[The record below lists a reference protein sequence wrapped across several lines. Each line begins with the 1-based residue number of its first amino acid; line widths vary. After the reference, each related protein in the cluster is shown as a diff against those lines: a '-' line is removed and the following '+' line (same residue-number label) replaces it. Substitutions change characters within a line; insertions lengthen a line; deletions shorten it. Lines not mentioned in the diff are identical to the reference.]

1 MSTVDPFIVTVLGET
16 TSKENSRRI
25 VKIGG
30 KTRSIK
36 SAKALAYSE
45 MFKYLCPTR
54 GSLLEGDLVMGIKIY
69 YGSRRPDL
77 SETLVLDLLQGK
89 AYGNDRQ
96 VKRRFAD
103 WGLDKENPRVELF
116 IAPLDRTMDAIEYIM
131 GLD

>member
-1 MSTVDPFIVTVLGET
+1 
-16 TSKENSRRI
+16 
-25 VKIGG
+25 
-30 KTRSIK
+30 
-36 SAKALAYSE
+36 
-45 MFKYLCPTR
+45 
-54 GSLLEGDLVMGIKIY
+54 MGIKIY
-69 YGSRRPDL
+69 YRTRRPDL

>member
-1 MSTVDPFIVTVLGET
+1 MSTTDPFIVTVLGET

-30 KTRSIK
+30 KTRSI
-36 SAKALAYSE
+36 KALAYSE